1 MALSHTVE
9 TILCIMLAVH
19 RLYTPLYTFN
29 VTEVNVERVD
39 DSNGSTR
46 LGIVAIVVIPPP
58 YHPLSETEPW

>member
-29 VTEVNVERVD
+29 VTGVNVERVD
-39 DSNGSTR
+39 DSKRIDEARHCRHRRNS
-46 LGIVAIVVIPPP
+46 AA
-58 YHPLSETEPW
+58 LSSAK